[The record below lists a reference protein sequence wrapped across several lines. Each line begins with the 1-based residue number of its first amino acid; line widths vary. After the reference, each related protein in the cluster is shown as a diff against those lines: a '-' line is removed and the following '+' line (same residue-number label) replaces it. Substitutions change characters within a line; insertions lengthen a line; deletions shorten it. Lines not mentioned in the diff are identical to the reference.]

1 MFPQFAS
8 SSVLACALVLALQ
21 AEAAP
26 HQMLER
32 ATTELSLTAQLRLA
46 DSAAERYQLLPKDE
60 DFVFDFNK
68 NAELPLA
75 NRKNFPALTGYGASF
90 SLSQLPACSMSFV
103 HLHPR
108 ATELFA
114 ITSGRVLSE
123 MVPEGGV
130 VDSEGNQRVIK
141 AEISQG
147 MLTIYPAGSFH
158 TQVNPD
164 CEPANF
170 TAAFT
175 SEDSGISLVADQ
187 TFAFSD
193 DVIAATFGQSIAGE
207 DIDKVR
213 DAIPGDMLIK
223 VEECLTKCGKQKRQ
237 V

>member
-1 MFPQFAS
+1 
-8 SSVLACALVLALQ
+8 
-21 AEAAP
+21 
-26 HQMLER
+26 
-32 ATTELSLTAQLRLA
+32 
-46 DSAAERYQLLPKDE
+46 
-60 DFVFDFNK
+60 
-68 NAELPLA
+68 
-75 NRKNFPALTGYGASF
+75 
-90 SLSQLPACSMSFV
+90 MSFV

-130 VDSEGNQRVIK
+130 LDSKGNQRVIR

-213 DAIPGDMLIK
+213 HAIPGNMLIK

>member
-1 MFPQFAS
+1 M
-8 SSVLACALVLALQ
+8 
-21 AEAAP
+21 
-26 HQMLER
+26 
-32 ATTELSLTAQLRLA
+32 TTGLF
-46 DSAAERYQLLPKDE
+46 SAADRYQLLSKDE

-68 NAELPLA
+68 NELPLA
-75 NRKNFPALTGYGASF
+75 NHKSFPALVGSGASF
-90 SLSQLPACSMSFV
+90 SLSQLPGMSAVTLSTLNDTDNIPIACSMSFV

-130 VDSEGNQRVIK
+130 LDSKGNQRVIRT
-141 AEISQG
+141 EISQG

-175 SEDSGISLVADQ
+175 SEDSGVSLVADQ

-213 DAIPGDMLIK
+213 HAIPGNMLVKI
-223 VEECLTKCGKQKRQ
+223 EECLTKCGKQKRQ